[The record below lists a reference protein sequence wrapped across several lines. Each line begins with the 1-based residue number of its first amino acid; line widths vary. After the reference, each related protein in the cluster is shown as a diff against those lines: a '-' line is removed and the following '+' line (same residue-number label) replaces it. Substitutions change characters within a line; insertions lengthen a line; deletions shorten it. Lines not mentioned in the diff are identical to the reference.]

1 MRPMIGIV
9 ARVEYP
15 GDTHKLVIEERYRNA
30 ILKSGGFV
38 TCIMPSQIVD
48 YTTTKTQDQAELTD
62 EEKELII
69 KQIDNCDGLLLP
81 GGFKTNKYDRFIVD
95 YAIEKDIPT
104 LGICLG
110 MQIIGN
116 YKNEPIWNEK
126 NASFLDHMGDGGV
139 HHEVTIDKSSKL
151 YSILGNDRISV
162 LSKHNYHILPN
173 ERLTVS
179 SVSDDNY
186 IESVEMK
193 DKKFIVGVQW
203 HPEDLDDEYSKK
215 LFNYFIDICK

>member
-1 MRPMIGIV
+1 MIGIV

-15 GDTHKLVIEERYRNA
+15 GDTHKLVVEEKYRNA
-30 ILKSGGFV
+30 VIKSGGFA
-38 TCIMPSQIVD
+38 TCIMPTQVID
-48 YTTTKTQDQAELTD
+48 YTITKYQDQDDLTE

-69 KQIDNCDGLLLP
+69 NQIDNCNGLLFP
-81 GGFKTNKYDRFIVD
+81 GGFKTNKYDRFILD

-126 NASFLDHMGDGGV
+126 NDSFIEHNGEEGAY
-139 HHEVTIDKSSKL
+139 HEVTIDKTSKL
-151 YSILGNDRISV
+151 YSIIGNDRIMV
-162 LSKHNYHILPN
+162 LSRHNYHILPN
-173 ERLTVS
+173 ERLVITS
-179 SVSDDNY
+179 LSDDNY
-186 IESVEMK
+186 IESVEML
-193 DKKFIVGVQW
+193 DKKFIVGIQW
-203 HPEDLDDEYSKK
+203 HPEDLEDEYSKK